1 MTAPGISRRA
11 ARHAAGLIVLLGCL
25 GAAEGAELFPIA
37 PTLDTRHAAEVRP
50 ALAAADA
57 RLRAIVAEV
66 AAAGRPLKVVT
77 TGAYGSW
84 FVPLVERGGDL
95 DVLGLIDIG
104 ALSADRAGAEAAVA
118 RVEALL
124 RALKAHKGKDG
135 TDLAILD
142 IDGLDAAGAL
152 EDRGRAVDQV
162 AAMLAGVRARKG
174 TDLAFPYRDRQ
185 APYHFAPGRVSLTV
199 HPRAKCISDRFAV
212 DPAIASPVREVSI
225 QFFFV
230 GHVGD
235 HPVVLEPLYVR
246 GASPIRIWRFV
257 FETVFATPA
266 DRAAF
271 AALAGADMALDL
283 RRAEYGA
290 FILSVAGVEIEG
302 GRSLKAAKRLLQSF
316 AVAEAAL
323 PPATAAAFR
332 AEVGPWLR
340 GPAAA
345 LDDLGAI
352 ASIHRKAAH
361 VGVEGALRDAGTVQ
375 RVLAGYRA
383 RLAQVKAPGVEALPG
398 LMDGVLKAG
407 PVDRAA
413 AWQALEDAAE
423 AAARAVGPPRDRL
436 VHWAQTLDAAW
447 RGAGVYMVPVHGLV
461 DGAVVVPAGAVDA
474 LRLKPSR
481 ITWPGAWPLRV
492 APTPDAPPV
501 RHLFVRGSTGP
512 SDEAGWAAMQ
522 RAFAP
527 QKVRFALPGGG

>member
-1 MTAPGISRRA
+1 MRA
-11 ARHAAGLIVLLGCL
+11 ARPLAGLIALLGCL
-25 GAAEGAELFPIA
+25 GAAHGAELFPIA
-37 PTLDTRHAAEVRP
+37 PTLDARHADEVRP

-57 RLRAIVAEV
+57 RLRAIVAGV
-66 AAAGRPLKVVT
+66 AAKGVPLKVVT

-104 ALSADRAGAEAAVA
+104 ALTADRAGAEAAVG

-124 RALKAHKGKDG
+124 RGLRAEKGKAT
-135 TDLAILD
+135 TDLAVLD
-142 IDGLDAAGAL
+142 VDGLDAGGQL
-152 EDRGRAVDQV
+152 EDRRRAVAQV
-162 AAMLAGVRARKG
+162 AAMLAGVPAKKG
-174 TDLAFPYRDRQ
+174 TDLAFPYRGRQ

-212 DPAIASPVREVSI
+212 DAAVASPVREVSI

-271 AALAGADMALDL
+271 AAVAGADLDLDL

-290 FILSVAGVEIEG
+290 FILSVAGAEIEG
-302 GRSLKAAKRLLQSF
+302 GRAMKAAKRLLQSF

-323 PPATAAAFR
+323 PADTAAAFR

-340 GPAAA
+340 GPAAT
-345 LDDLGAI
+345 LDDLGAV
-352 ASIHRKAAH
+352 ASIFRKAAH
-361 VGVEGALRDAGTVQ
+361 VGVEGALRDAGTVKA
-375 RVLAGYRA
+375 VLAGYRA
-383 RLAQVKAPGVEALPG
+383 RLARLKAPGVDALPG
-398 LMDGVLKAG
+398 RIDAVLKAG

-423 AAARAVGPPRDRL
+423 AAAKAVGPPPERL
-436 VHWAQTLDAAW
+436 LHWAQVLDDAW

-461 DGAVVVPAGAVDA
+461 DGAVVVPAAAVDH

-481 ITWPGAWPLRV
+481 VTWPGAWPLRV
-492 APTPDAPPV
+492 APTPAEPPV
-501 RHLFVRGSTGP
+501 RHLFVQSSTGP
-512 SDEAGWAAMQ
+512 SDAAGWAAML
-522 RAFAP
+522 RAFAA
-527 QKVRFALPGGG
+527 QKPRFALPGGG

>member
-1 MTAPGISRRA
+1 M
-11 ARHAAGLIVLLGCL
+11 
-25 GAAEGAELFPIA
+25 
-37 PTLDTRHAAEVRP
+37 
-50 ALAAADA
+50 
-57 RLRAIVAEV
+57 
-66 AAAGRPLKVVT
+66 
-77 TGAYGSW
+77 
-84 FVPLVERGGDL
+84 
-95 DVLGLIDIG
+95 LGLIDIG
-104 ALSADRAGAEAAVA
+104 ALTPDRAGAEAAVV

-124 RALKAHKGKDG
+124 RGLKAEKGKG
-135 TDLAILD
+135 TTDLAILD
-142 IDGLDAAGAL
+142 VDGLDAAGQL
-152 EDRGRAVDQV
+152 ESRARAVDQV
-162 AAMLAGVRARKG
+162 AAMLAGVEAKKG
-174 TDLAFPYRDRQ
+174 TDLAFPYLGRQ

-212 DPAIASPVREVSI
+212 DAAIASPVREVSV

-271 AALAGADMALDL
+271 AAVAGAGMTLDL

-290 FILSVAGVEIEG
+290 FILSIAGVEIEG
-302 GRSLKAAKRLLQSF
+302 GRALKAAKRLLQSF
-316 AVAEAAL
+316 AVLEAAL
-323 PPATAAAFR
+323 PAETAAAFR

-345 LDDLGAI
+345 LDDLGAV
-352 ASIHRKAAH
+352 ASIFRKAAH
-361 VGVEGALRDAGTVQ
+361 VGVEGALRNAGTVEE
-375 RVLAGYRA
+375 VLAGYRA
-383 RLAQVKAPGVEALPG
+383 RLARVKAPGVDALPG
-398 LMDGVLKAG
+398 LIDAVLKAG

-423 AAARAVGPPRDRL
+423 AAARAVSPPRERL
-436 VHWAQTLDAAW
+436 LHWAHTLDAAW

-461 DGAVVVPAGAVDA
+461 DDAVMVPAAAVDH

-481 ITWPGAWPLRV
+481 VTWPGAWPLRV
-492 APTPDAPPV
+492 APTPAVPPV
-501 RHLFVRGSTGP
+501 RHLFVQASTGP
-512 SDEAGWAAMQ
+512 ADEAGWAAMR

-527 QKVRFALPGGG
+527 EHARFALPGGG

>member
-1 MTAPGISRRA
+1 MRFAHHAPWLVA
-11 ARHAAGLIVLLGCL
+11 VLGLM
-25 GAAEGAELFPIA
+25 GAAHGAELFPIA

-66 AAAGRPLKVVT
+66 AAAGQPLKVVA

-104 ALSADRAGAEAAVA
+104 ALTPDRAGADAAVT

-124 RALKAHKGKDG
+124 QALKARKGRDAP
-135 TDLAILD
+135 DLAILD
-142 IDGLDAAGAL
+142 IDGLDPAGKL
-152 EDRGRAVDQV
+152 EARDRAVDQV
-162 AAMLAGVRARKG
+162 AAMLAGVSARRG
-174 TDLAFPYRDRQ
+174 TDLTFPYRDRQ

-199 HPRAKCISDRFAV
+199 HPRAKCLSDRFAV

-230 GHVGD
+230 GRVGD

-271 AALAGADMALDL
+271 AALAGADMDLDL

-302 GRSLKAAKRLLQSF
+302 GRALKAAKRLLQSF

-345 LDDLGAI
+345 LEDLGAV

-361 VGVEGALRDAGTVQ
+361 VGVEAALRDAGAVQ
-375 RVLAGYRA
+375 GLLAGYRA
-383 RLAQVKAPGVEALPG
+383 RLAKVKAPGVEALPG
-398 LMDGVLKAG
+398 LMDAVLRAG

-423 AAARAVGPPRDRL
+423 AAARAVAPPPERL
-436 VHWAQTLDAAW
+436 LHWAQALDAAW
-447 RGAGVYMVPVHGLV
+447 RGAGVYMLPVHGLV
-461 DGAVVVPAGAVDA
+461 DGAVVVPAAAVEA
-474 LRLKPSR
+474 LHLKPSR
-481 ITWPGAWPLRV
+481 VTWPGAWPLRV
-492 APTPDAPPV
+492 TPTPDVPPV
-501 RHLFVRGSTGP
+501 RHLFVRQSTGP
-512 SDEAGWAAMQ
+512 ADAAGWAAMQ

-527 QKVRFALPGGG
+527 QKARFALPGGG